1 MWTSRLTIRNFGRR
15 QKLSR
20 SADLSAVGVQSRK
33 VAAPLALGILLSE
46 VAVLRAQAELAGL
59 PSKFGYGGELDR
71 GGPVHHWRIYQ
82 IAFGI
87 VRGAVPHHAARVTG
101 RKLREMSVARR
112 NVNVESSGCCGL
124 ILNGQRA
131 PSEQSELVVGGVLA
145 EPFADGLADP
155 RAINAVH
162 ELPSLVPATASSR
175 PPRVR
180 MIAGARS
187 CPNRESRV

>member
-1 MWTSRLTIRNFGRR
+1 MWTSRLTTRNFRRR

-59 PSKFGYGGELDR
+59 PSEFGYGGELDR

-82 IAFGI
+82 IEFGI

-101 RKLREMSVARR
+101 RKLGEMSVARR

-162 ELPSLVPATASSR
+162 EPVFGSSDGQFPASPR
-175 PPRVR
+175 PNDRRRAV
-180 MIAGARS
+180 IS
-187 CPNRESRV
+187 QS